1 MLRRNNLFFSMFKLV
16 EFLKKRPTDLTI
28 RVLRVI
34 GWGSLAA
41 LIIATH
47 GQFSLPFASYY
58 TEYEMVAKYSIAGF
72 YVLLAI
78 VFGVLGLCV
87 FTKSTMKKVQML
99 L

>member
-1 MLRRNNLFFSMFKLV
+1 MFKLI
-16 EFLKKRPTDLTI
+16 ELLKKRPSDLTI
-28 RVLRVI
+28 RVLRVL

-58 TEYEMVAKYSIAGF
+58 AQYDTVAKYFIAGF
-72 YVLLAI
+72 YVLLALI
-78 VFGVLGLCV
+78 FGVIGLCV
-87 FTKSTMKKVQML
+87 FTRSTMKKVQML